1 MTRSRL
7 PGRELPRTLGRK
19 LLIALSVALFG
30 AATIGIL
37 AFVAM
42 LLIQTKPIWFPLAVE
57 AASSE
62 GKDPRA
68 ETQQD

>member
-1 MTRSRL
+1 MTRSRP
-7 PGRELPRTLGRK
+7 PGGELPRTLGRK
-19 LLIALSVALFG
+19 LLIVLSVALFG
-30 AATIGIL
+30 ATAIGIL
-37 AFVAM
+37 ASGAM

-62 GKDPRA
+62 GKDPRT